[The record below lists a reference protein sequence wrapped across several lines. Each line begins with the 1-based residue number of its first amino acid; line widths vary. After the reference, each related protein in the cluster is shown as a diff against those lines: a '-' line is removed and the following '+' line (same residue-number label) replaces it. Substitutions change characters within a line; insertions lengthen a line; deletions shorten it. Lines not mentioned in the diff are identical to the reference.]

1 LLPSIDKKSIP
12 YYLVGLAIFLYATY
26 RSVIVGITH
35 DEVYTY
41 LIYVPLSVWETISY
55 NPIYNANNHILNT
68 LLMKVSCGLFG
79 DAEWALRLPNTL
91 GHLLYVVFSIKLA
104 RTFFP
109 NVFICL
115 LAVLILNANPYML
128 DFFSVARGYGLGMGC
143 MMVSIYYF
151 LRHLNKPK
159 QTILVCSLIWAILSV
174 WSNFINVLFFVA
186 IVATYGLVH
195 LDSRLRTQ
203 GASFTTFWR
212 SQIPSITASAVL
224 SALIYYPIRQLQK
237 LDEFRYGG
245 DSSFYKDT
253 YQGLLRHSLYN
264 EGYLGKE
271 TADYLNILLM
281 FVITAAIIILVVSV
295 MRNRVLMRK
304 QLGLVVLLIL
314 GLIALASI
322 VQHHMMDVAY
332 LQDRR
337 TIIFLPFV
345 GLVVLFSLNTLSKLS
360 LPIAN
365 LLAIIISLM
374 SAYHLI
380 RTTRSMEGIREWYY
394 DENTKEVMALIAKDN
409 RVIQNDTVSLTAT
422 WTMKNSCDFYQQTQN
437 LHWLKPLSYK
447 SQDFGTSGYDY
458 YYLYESEKDRVIDST
473 EQVFY
478 ENGRVLLKRIER

>member
-1 LLPSIDKKSIP
+1 MRSSIDKKSIP
-12 YYLVGLAIFLYATY
+12 LYIVGLAIFLYATY
-26 RSVIVGITH
+26 RSAVVGITH

-109 NVFICL
+109 NAILSL

-151 LRHLNKPK
+151 LRHLDKPK
-159 QTILVCSLIWAILSV
+159 QMMLICSLVWAILSV
-174 WSNFINVLFFVA
+174 WSNFINVLYFTA
-186 IVATYGLVH
+186 LVATYGLVQ
-195 LDSRLRTQ
+195 LDSSLRAQ
-203 GASFTTFWR
+203 GAFFTTFWR
-212 SQIPSITASAVL
+212 SQIPSVSASAVL
-224 SALIYYPIRQLQK
+224 AALIYYPIQQLQK

-245 DSSFYKDT
+245 DSSFYKDS
-253 YQGLLRHSLYN
+253 YLGLLRHSLYN

-271 TADYLNILLM
+271 TVDYSNLLLM
-281 FVITAAIIILVVSV
+281 FVIAAAIIILLVSAW
-295 MRNRVLMRK
+295 RNRVLLRK
-304 QLGLVVLLIL
+304 QLGLVVLIIL
-314 GLIALASI
+314 SLIALASI

-345 GLVVLFSLNTLSKLS
+345 GLVVLFSLKALSRLS
-360 LPIAN
+360 LSIAN
-365 LLAIIISLM
+365 VIAIIISLM

-380 RTTRSMEGIREWYY
+380 RTTSSMEGIREWYY
-394 DENTKEVMALIAKDN
+394 DENTKEVMALISKDAK
-409 RVIQNDTVSLTAT
+409 VMQNDTISLTAT
-422 WTMKNSCDFYQQTQN
+422 WTMKNSCDFYQRTHN
-437 LHWLKPLSYK
+437 LHWLKPLTYK

-458 YYLYESEKDRVIDST
+458 YYLYESEKGRVIDST